1 MRRVAITGIGLVT
14 PLGLGAAATWQALLE
29 GKSAVGPVRAF
40 DASSLHTRLAAEIP
54 DFDPKPYVANRRV
67 LRMMTRN
74 DQLAVGGAAL
84 AVQDSGLSVTGEAA
98 EHAGLFV
105 GGNKETSKPESLLE
119 GVLVAR
125 APDGSSDVNRLGES
139 ARSSFPPLF
148 FVEGLQAASLFY
160 ISEAH
165 GLKGANTYFAG
176 TAEAGAVALGRAFR
190 AIRRGEA
197 DTAIAGGFD
206 DAASWWTISKYD
218 GMGFMSERN
227 DLGAGACRPYDAAR
241 SGTVLGDGAAVL
253 VLEEYEA
260 ARARGARIVAEITGY
275 GTGYD
280 CYGVMT
286 PHPEGRG
293 LARAITAALDDARTK
308 AGAIGHVAAHG
319 SGTRLG
325 DVSEARAIR
334 SVFGKDAEG
343 LAGTSVKPATG
354 HLMAA
359 AGALNVAVAALA
371 LQHQVV
377 PATLNLETVDKDCAA
392 GWVRE
397 KPRQAR
403 LDEALALARGLSGQ
417 NVALALRAV
426 RS

>member
-14 PLGLGAAATWQALLE
+14 PLGTGVEATWEALLA
-29 GKSAVGPVRAF
+29 GRSAVGPVRGF
-40 DASSLHTRLAAEIP
+40 DASSLATQLAAEVV
-54 DFDPKPYVANRRV
+54 DLDAKPYVANRRV

-74 DQLAVGGAAL
+74 DQLAVMGAAL
-84 AVQDSGLSVTGEAA
+84 AVKDSGLTMPLANPER
-98 EHAGLFV
+98 AGLFV

-125 APDGSSDVNRLGES
+125 GPDGVPDVRRLGDQ

-160 ISEAH
+160 VSEAH

-176 TAEAGAVALGRAFR
+176 TAEAGAVAVGRAFR

-197 DTAIAGGFD
+197 DLCVAGGFD
-206 DAASWWTISKYD
+206 DAASWWTLSKYD
-218 GMGFMSERN
+218 SMGFMTRSN
-227 DLGAGACRPYDAAR
+227 DLGARACRPFDAAR
-241 SGTVLGDGAAVL
+241 TGTVLGDGAAVL
-253 VLEEYEA
+253 VLEELEV
-260 ARARGARIVAEITGY
+260 ARARGARIHAEITGF
-275 GTGYD
+275 GNGYD
-280 CYGVMT
+280 GYRAMT

-293 LARAITAALDDARTK
+293 LARAMEVALRDAGTSAAEVSW
-308 AGAIGHVAAHG
+308 VAAHG

-325 DVSEARAIR
+325 DASEVRAITK
-334 SVFGKDAEG
+334 VFGSAFEG
-343 LAGTSVKPATG
+343 LAGSSVKPATG

-371 LQHQVV
+371 LEHQIL
-377 PATLNLETVDKDCAA
+377 PPTLNLEHVDPACAM

-397 KPRQAR
+397 TRKAKVQH
-403 LDEALALARGLSGQ
+403 ALALARGLTGQ

-426 RS
+426 PPS